1 MPQQVQ
7 IPRLLARTGGNTLMQ
22 VHCDFADCVP
32 MPNCSAFKKPG
43 ILEGR
48 DSCSAPPFLLLI
60 MPTGKLLPR
69 LQTLCDDWVIP
80 FIGIFGTL
88 SVIQGVFR
96 QIQYFTTL
104 QIPTIIPSFGGS
116 VATIFLDMSKP
127 AAQPRALFIGHFIG
141 ALTGVTITTL
151 VRAVATEVN
160 LSQILWLAG
169 SFGCTL
175 TCAIMHATSTL
186 HPPAMATTLLAAV
199 NADIRN
205 LSWYYLPMVVGTAML
220 TFSVAMLVNN
230 VRRDKIYPAYWW
242 KASQGTQAT
251 KPTAT
256 NNQEVKLEEAPSSVL
271 QVPALPKRTWS
282 SDLEHQRT
290 LFLQR
295 FRSDQLDSAR
305 ANAV

>member
-104 QIPTIIPSFGGS
+104 QIPTIIPSFVSISFYSCLEFATCPSLTYSFQGGS

-271 QVPALPKRTWS
+271 QVPALPK
-282 SDLEHQRT
+282 
-290 LFLQR
+290 
-295 FRSDQLDSAR
+295 
-305 ANAV
+305 